1 MTSPSPRRL
10 PGEPAEL
17 VGRSVQAE
25 GGHVGNREGAGGAM
39 GALVF
44 DDTHFAV
51 VLIRRC

>member
-25 GGHVGNREGAGGAM
+25 GGHVGTAKAREEPWEHWSS
-39 GALVF
+39 
-44 DDTHFAV
+44 TTR
-51 VLIRRC
+51 ISR